1 MKKLFGVLIV
11 LASILVLMGC
21 GSSPAASGGGSNLPD
36 FILNPPDDEDVIY
49 GVGIAKMAND
59 SMGMQIAENRA
70 RVSISQQIDSRVRN
84 MIDDYQ
90 AQAGDSGNSSDAEGF
105 QQVVS
110 RTLSQTKLAG
120 TKTVK
125 RDKVDGTWYALV
137 SISKADAAKQASDV
151 INKEKINYAKFQN
164 WNAQRDLDAALA
176 KEYKYDAAE
185 AAVETGGE

>member
-1 MKKLFGVLIV
+1 MKKFFGVLVV
-11 LASILVLMGC
+11 LASIAVLMGC

-36 FILNPPDDEDVIY
+36 FILNPPDNEDVIY

-59 SMGMQIAENRA
+59 NMGMTISENRA
-70 RVSISQQIDSRVRN
+70 RVSISQQIDSRVKN

-90 AQAGDSGNSSDAEGF
+90 AQAGDSDNPADTEGF
-105 QQVVS
+105 QQSVS
-110 RTLSQTKLAG
+110 RTLSRTTLSG
-120 TKTVK
+120 TKIVK

-137 SISKADAAKQASDV
+137 SLSKSDAARQAAAFID
-151 INKEKINYAKFQN
+151 KEKLNYAKFQN

-176 KEYKYDAAE
+176 TEYKYDASE